1 MGHSMG
7 GALAAHFVDKCSL
20 ISQSIVGL
28 IVIDV
33 VEGTAKEALSHMQQI
48 LRGRP
53 SSFKSIEYAIEW
65 CIRSGQVR
73 NLEAAKI
80 SMPGQI
86 KDRNTNICAT
96 DIDFK
101 SSDYQ
106 ALSNEGKPIILFY
119 IQFLK
124 FFF

>member
-7 GALAAHFVDKCSL
+7 GALAAHFVDRCTVEA
-20 ISQSIVGL
+20 ISEAIIGL

-48 LRGRP
+48 LRARP

-65 CIRSGQVR
+65 YVRSGQTR
-73 NLEAAKI
+73 NVEAAKI

-86 KDRNTNICAT
+86 KHQISGICAT
-96 DIDFK
+96 DLEQNTPSCPDGDELPQRKF
-101 SSDYQ
+101 S
-106 ALSNEGKPIILFY
+106 
-119 IQFLK
+119 LK
-124 FFF
+124 F